1 MSGSIPL
8 PPIYAFKACT
18 KINLPVRKSGEIDQ
32 SILSSG
38 TGREGVI
45 YVKPLPL

>member
-8 PPIYAFKACT
+8 TSIYAFKACT
-18 KINLPVRKSGEIDQ
+18 KVSLPVRKSGEIDQ

-38 TGREGVI
+38 FGRDGKE
-45 YVKPLPL
+45 